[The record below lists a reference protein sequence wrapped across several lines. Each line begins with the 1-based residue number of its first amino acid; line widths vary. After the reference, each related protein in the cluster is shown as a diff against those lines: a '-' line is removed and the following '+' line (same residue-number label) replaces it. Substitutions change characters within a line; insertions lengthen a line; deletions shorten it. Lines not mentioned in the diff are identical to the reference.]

1 MKKTNIIEVLTI
13 IAIVL
18 SAIYVG
24 TPIKYN
30 CIEINIAIIIIGT
43 IYILYKKIIK
53 KEKIISCSIDI
64 ILLLFLVTPI
74 IPLIFKTYDSLTETI
89 TSLLINIS
97 NYNIYIIIK
106 NMLNKQKENSTKIII
121 NTIIICGVIIALLGI
136 DEMGANW
143 TKDIKET
150 IGIPPVKNIEHRMF
164 STIGYANSFAI
175 VMAVG
180 VLLSL
185 NKTEKGKEI
194 YSGLTFLFMS
204 CLLFS
209 YSRGTIIITI
219 LGYAIYLILSRK
231 DKNKCDILV
240 LAVNVL
246 LSIIYMKIFN
256 IIISTEKYIMLW
268 IMLIIF
274 MTISI
279 LITKIFSL
287 YYEKIL
293 KIRKEIY
300 WIICAIGIILMVIL
314 YIIGKQLDVP
324 LHIFNENESAEDVKY
339 IIDNVESDKEYTFL
353 FDIDAKSEGYKTNHY
368 SIEIVEEN
376 KYYDSICTH
385 KFEFCN
391 YTGVKK
397 MQFTTNPET
406 VEIAIYFKNSIKDAQ
421 RGVTINNLYI
431 NKVKHP
437 LKYAYLPERVVSKID
452 SLKTKN
458 KSVWE
463 RVEYYKDS
471 LKIIKDNWLFGT
483 GGQGWKYNYKSVQSY
498 NYNTTEAHSYITK
511 IFIENGIIAIT
522 IFMIITIYT
531 VIVMIEKIKN
541 GRFSLIDMTFIIL
554 MIHSFMDIDLSIYC
568 ISVIGMVLFT
578 LVISNEKDKELK
590 KNINMAII
598 ILILVVNILT
608 LAITGK
614 DYRKD
619 NTNENFSDS
628 IIKEKDED
636 IVEKIVKYMKNENPL
651 YVREYLKYV
660 NDYSSIS
667 DENLQELYEYLA
679 YQKNVVDTDCNM
691 EKNDIIYTIFSTI
704 ENKEMSKKFASI
716 IINENDEMIKNI
728 ENNDKN
734 RLSKIEVLQYKEKQK
749 RIFEEAKNVYER

>member
-1 MKKTNIIEVLTI
+1 MKKINIIEVLTI

-18 SAIYVG
+18 SVIYVG

-64 ILLLFLVTPI
+64 VLLLFLVTPI
-74 IPLIFKTYDSLTETI
+74 ISLIFKTYDSLTETI

-209 YSRGTIIITI
+209 YSRGAIIITI

-231 DKNKCDILV
+231 DKNKYDILI

-256 IIISTEKYIMLW
+256 TIISTEKYIMLW

-339 IIDNVESDKEYTFL
+339 IIDNVESNKEYTFL

-531 VIVMIEKIKN
+531 AIVMIRKIKS
-541 GRFSLIDMTFIIL
+541 GRFSLIDMTFIIF

-578 LVISNEKDKELK
+578 LVISDEKDKELK
-590 KNINMAII
+590 KNINMTII

-608 LAITGK
+608 LTITGK
-614 DYRKD
+614 YYRKD

-636 IVEKIVKYMKNENPL
+636 IVEKIVEYMKNENPL

-660 NDYSSIS
+660 NDYNSIS

-691 EKNDIIYTIFSTI
+691 ERNDIIYTIFSTI